1 MKEADV
7 VGIDEAQFYPDLVE
21 ICDALANLGK
31 VMWILV

>member
-21 ICDALANLGK
+21 VCDSLADLG
-31 VMWILV
+31 VVRSLLA